1 MRMRRDNAAE
11 PGRTCSA
18 ATRNCANGGMFPD
31 RTGPSDPRMAA
42 IRSRLSH
49 SASLLTPPRNYPT
62 TQPVPGSSQSRRE
75 NFAGTAAPFTCGHSG
90 FSVGA
95 AVQSPSFYRER
106 LDIFRPRQR
115 SRSASVP
122 RKSRNMKKKAKIW
135 DHHFFCLASKTQCS
149 PPGPIDRGHLM
160 QAGLGGKSLSF
171 METSDAEMFHEDLL
185 DAFPKLHT
193 GGGYELLRTNE
204 RNSRSLDVIPPPPSG
219 YTVEY
224 LKSVAGQAKIYIRP
238 LQKDLDLA
246 PAEGEG
252 TVSVIYTLCSAF
264 MGGPIPQ

>member
-1 MRMRRDNAAE
+1 
-11 PGRTCSA
+11 
-18 ATRNCANGGMFPD
+18 
-31 RTGPSDPRMAA
+31 
-42 IRSRLSH
+42 
-49 SASLLTPPRNYPT
+49 
-62 TQPVPGSSQSRRE
+62 
-75 NFAGTAAPFTCGHSG
+75 
-90 FSVGA
+90 
-95 AVQSPSFYRER
+95 
-106 LDIFRPRQR
+106 
-115 SRSASVP
+115 
-122 RKSRNMKKKAKIW
+122 MKKKAKIW